1 MSGCLVRTIAIAA
14 LVATMPTESAGQARA
29 THDKAFWQ
37 SVAAN
42 KYAPPAGEPIEPL
55 VRELSSLLGSPD
67 PELRDDIA
75 YSTLVSWIYRQKLV
89 SVEQRESELVVSRK
103 DDTRQARSLHGLT
116 RKLLANGVTG
126 VTTGFTRV
134 LEINGVGYRA
144 DLRGKML
151 HLTLG
156 YSHPILFQLP
166 EGITAKVDRQVV
178 ITLEGSDRQLLGET
192 AALIRKLRPPEPY
205 KGKGIKYAEET
216 IRRKSGK
223 AAGAA

>member
-1 MSGCLVRTIAIAA
+1 MSRIGRLPVR
-14 LVATMPTESAGQARA
+14 LPQGARVDIGDG
-29 THDKAFWQ
+29 TVGLKG
-37 SVAAN
+37 
-42 KYAPPAGEPIEPL
+42 PRG
-55 VRELSSLLGSPD
+55 
-67 PELRDDIA
+67 ELRVPVH
-75 YSTLVSWIYRQKLV
+75 SLV

-103 DDTRQARSLHGLT
+103 DDSRQARSLHGLT